1 MQRSVSSALR
11 VRDSS
16 VAVGSA
22 KVEPNPVYSN
32 LGTAV
37 DQQETKNSKTKN
49 TKYVHVFGNM
59 TKFSR
64 TKITNIM
71 HACKEELGEGMP
83 HSYGLV
89 ETHILPKDWP
99 RNRKIIGRF
108 GYRSK
113 GAIWSARVPPQ
124 QN

>member
-1 MQRSVSSALR
+1 MA
-11 VRDSS
+11 
-16 VAVGSA
+16 AVSA

-32 LGTAV
+32 LGTAG
-37 DQQETKNSKTKN
+37 DQQETKNRKTKN

-64 TKITNIM
+64 TKITNIT

-99 RNRKIIGRF
+99 RNKKNHRAFWVSVQGGRR
-108 GYRSK
+108 GSLPL
-113 GAIWSARVPPQ
+113 VQ
-124 QN
+124 V